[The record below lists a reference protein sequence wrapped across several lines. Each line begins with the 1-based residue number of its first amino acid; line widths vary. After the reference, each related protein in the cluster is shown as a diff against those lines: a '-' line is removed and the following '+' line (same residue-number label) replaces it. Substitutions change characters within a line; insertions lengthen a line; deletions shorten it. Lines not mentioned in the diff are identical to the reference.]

1 MSIPEFTGFAYL
13 VRNANGQEFLLAPSF
28 ARNEGQAKKRLKAVQ
43 FLRCQQHR
51 PMFDVLDLLAVEI
64 HVTARLPA

>member
-13 VRNANGQEFLLAPSF
+13 VRNANGHEFLLAPSF
-28 ARNEGQAKKRLKAVQ
+28 SRTESQAKKRLKAVQ

-64 HVTARLPA
+64 HVAARLPA